1 MIGISYENQA
11 KSLQISTLKL
21 KSRQKFQKSSKM
33 FLEISSRL
41 EKRNPKNLESSKSTK
56 PSLNTKKSTTSLL
69 ALTLSNQSISSFS
82 KCLLEEESW

>member
-56 PSLNTKKSTTSLL
+56 PSLNTKKSTTSL
-69 ALTLSNQSISSFS
+69 
-82 KCLLEEESW
+82 